1 MTIYEIGRY
10 AIIVVLAGIC
20 IISWRED
27 RKYQAGKLE
36 RELLEAVE
44 LANSWS
50 ENDGGC
56 R

>member
-10 AIIVVLAGIC
+10 AIIVVLASIC

-27 RKYQAGKLE
+27 RKYQAEKLE

-44 LANSWS
+44 LANSW
-50 ENDGGC
+50 NDGEQP
-56 R
+56 